1 MAIHSDEK
9 QVNIIHIEKED
20 ASLASLFDEQ
30 PAPPKEEVKPAEL
43 VPDQT
48 MVNQMIA
55 MGYGVNIAKKALL
68 AVKNESV
75 PAALDVMEQIM
86 TEEKKKKV

>member
-1 MAIHSDEK
+1 
-9 QVNIIHIEKED
+9 
-20 ASLASLFDEQ
+20 
-30 PAPPKEEVKPAEL
+30 
-43 VPDQT
+43 